1 MVRTLT
7 LAKWL
12 KEKINQVAEKPS
24 PEGFKY
30 QFKVWPEVRKIK
42 GLGDGTCIEGRLHK
56 NSSTNIPTAGFNS
69 SMAEYSVDFFVS
81 APQGGNGHV
90 INTLDILD
98 EFVKKENGQYI
109 EINDGR
115 VLLVF
120 DNSIAQSYL
129 EQYNGCDD
137 FVVLTLRFSAQWTPN
152 VIEDTEEI
160 KEGQIEI
167 KLINRTPYHNRK
179 IDMNEEDKVVLKL
192 NTTVVGWTHDE
203 VSAVL
208 KVKLPATFVAEYT
221 YAQITEF
228 NGRVTRWF
236 VLGKQIEE
244 PQVWTLTLKR
254 DLIRENW
261 DDLKDSPIFIEKATL
276 PDISPLIL
284 NKENI
289 TFNQI
294 KTEEILLDEE
304 NGSEWVY
311 LISQAGHDLTTSY
324 TPVNSYDIATDSTI
338 FGELITNK
346 SLDEKIYDSTNYKL
360 NVRASAES
368 EYEDLGLLKAIY
380 DFSYDVSTNDI
391 VTNKVKNDDLDS
403 HECYLDARGYSTTS
417 YPQIEEKIKNWVN
430 KIDVSNYI
438 NASYGYDSQDI
449 HQWDGKKVLYNNKVY
464 LVEYNNYSLADHELD
479 IDVASRDGALLLEE
493 WVAEPNPQ
501 LSDRKK
507 YIINTNGDWKTTVAF
522 KVKRHNYS
530 ITSYPISE
538 TQVDITIPVH
548 RIEGQPYGITAIP
561 WDDYEYFDKEGNK
574 QITNSGACR
583 MAISQLLVSDDDP
596 DVQFIYDQPKLPY
609 APVVGVPK
617 AWSENGNGVLRVDSN
632 GFAFISLSSDTV
644 KRDINK
650 NWSYNV
656 NDPKI
661 ENQCDM
667 WRLVSPNG
675 SNSYEFSMVKNN
687 GCDGFTLDMRIK
699 PGGSTMLI
707 APKWKYMY
715 GADFDDYRGL
725 YISGDFSLARG
736 TTAWLQYIVNNK
748 NYQLIQQRQVENMEA
763 NNAISNTMTKNNI
776 DYQTKMGLMNSGI
789 ALLGGIAKQNAAAV
803 MGGLMGGLT
812 SSLNYNHQMLQ
823 LSYTKQMQN
832 LAIDYTNDLFNYN
845 LENIKA
851 QPAQIQK
858 IDAFDANYKKY
869 PFLEYYTCTG
879 KEKEIL
885 REKLKW
891 NGMTVMA
898 IGTIAEYLTQTE
910 SYIKGKL
917 IRFNG
922 NLSTNEFNALSE
934 ELDKGIYTLIK

>member
-1 MVRTLT
+1 M
-7 LAKWL
+7 
-12 KEKINQVAEKPS
+12 
-24 PEGFKY
+24 
-30 QFKVWPEVRKIK
+30 
-42 GLGDGTCIEGRLHK
+42 
-56 NSSTNIPTAGFNS
+56 
-69 SMAEYSVDFFVS
+69 
-81 APQGGNGHV
+81 
-90 INTLDILD
+90 
-98 EFVKKENGQYI
+98 
-109 EINDGR
+109 
-115 VLLVF
+115 
-120 DNSIAQSYL
+120 
-129 EQYNGCDD
+129 
-137 FVVLTLRFSAQWTPN
+137 
-152 VIEDTEEI
+152 
-160 KEGQIEI
+160 
-167 KLINRTPYHNRK
+167 
-179 IDMNEEDKVVLKL
+179 
-192 NTTVVGWTHDE
+192 
-203 VSAVL
+203 
-208 KVKLPATFVAEYT
+208 
-221 YAQITEF
+221 
-228 NGRVTRWF
+228 
-236 VLGKQIEE
+236 
-244 PQVWTLTLKR
+244 
-254 DLIRENW
+254 
-261 DDLKDSPIFIEKATL
+261 
-276 PDISPLIL
+276 
-284 NKENI
+284 
-289 TFNQI
+289 
-294 KTEEILLDEE
+294 
-304 NGSEWVY
+304 
-311 LISQAGHDLTTSY
+311 
-324 TPVNSYDIATDSTI
+324 
-338 FGELITNK
+338 
-346 SLDEKIYDSTNYKL
+346 
-360 NVRASAES
+360 
-368 EYEDLGLLKAIY
+368 
-380 DFSYDVSTNDI
+380 
-391 VTNKVKNDDLDS
+391 
-403 HECYLDARGYSTTS
+403 
-417 YPQIEEKIKNWVN
+417 
-430 KIDVSNYI
+430 
-438 NASYGYDSQDI
+438 
-449 HQWDGKKVLYNNKVY
+449 
-464 LVEYNNYSLADHELD
+464 
-479 IDVASRDGALLLEE
+479 
-493 WVAEPNPQ
+493 
-501 LSDRKK
+501 
-507 YIINTNGDWKTTVAF
+507 
-522 KVKRHNYS
+522 
-530 ITSYPISE
+530 
-538 TQVDITIPVH
+538 
-548 RIEGQPYGITAIP
+548 
-561 WDDYEYFDKEGNK
+561 
-574 QITNSGACR
+574 
-583 MAISQLLVSDDDP
+583 
-596 DVQFIYDQPKLPY
+596 
-609 APVVGVPK
+609 
-617 AWSENGNGVLRVDSN
+617 RVDSN